1 MSVRIVLADDHA
13 IVRRQLRALLEA
25 EQGWEVCAEAED
37 GRQAVVSCEEFRP
50 DVAVLDLSMPVM
62 GGLEAARIIRE
73 VSPATAVVIVSV
85 HEGPAIMAAAT
96 DAGVRGYVRKSEALT
111 HLVRAVQAALE
122 PTGAFPLQGR
132 G

>member
-1 MSVRIVLADDHA
+1 MSVLADDHA

-37 GRQAVVSCEEFRP
+37 GRQAVASCEEFRP

-85 HEGPAIMAAAT
+85 HEAPAIMAAAT
-96 DAGVRGYVRKSEALT
+96 DAGVRCYVRKSDART
-111 HLVRAVQAALE
+111 QLVRAVQATLE
-122 PTGAFPLQGR
+122 PTGTVPSRSRA
-132 G
+132 